1 MKLSRTAIA
10 AMLVVAAVAVPCTAW
25 WIAGS
30 RAADREALL
39 WEERANLTAASVA
52 SAMAER
58 LGGRLS
64 GILASESARPIFE
77 YAYRYQDP
85 QLSCEC
91 ATWVESPL
99 ARGPIEPLLS
109 VHFEIDRRGSVTV
122 PSLPPDEFDDA
133 TSPVRSDQQAAQATI
148 QEAANRLA
156 TALWDADRQAKMTI
170 SPALAAVATVVPRPS
185 APTAEAVLLPWGDET
200 ALVEPFRWHTVELD
214 GTDKLVALR
223 TVRPPDGARIQGFVV
238 CRESVESALATNTP
252 VDFRPMASG
261 GTGVA
266 CLVPID
272 GVNWEIAVDP
282 LDTVSATG
290 LAELERNP
298 REEFLRLFLGGAG
311 SAALAAIFVVGMVR
325 QSEKVAVERSR
336 FAASAAHELRT
347 PLAGMRLYGEML
359 ADNLGDPDQSQSYAK
374 HMAAEADRLSRVV
387 TNVLGYTKLER
398 GTVTLNV
405 QPGDLGESL
414 TTVVDKMRPAVATNG
429 ASLELDVPADG
440 VFAHFDPEALEQI
453 VCNLVDNAERYSR
466 DSDDRSIVVR
476 ATEEGDHV
484 RVTVLDR
491 GPGVPA
497 GERRRLFRSFDR
509 GKDPKVASGLGLGL
523 AIVST
528 LAQAQGGN
536 ASFAPRDGGGS
547 AFTLELK
554 RAVVS

>member
-10 AMLVVAAVAVPCTAW
+10 AMLVGAAVAVPCTAW

-30 RAADREALL
+30 RAADREAAL
-39 WEERANLTAASVA
+39 WEEHANLTAASVA

-58 LGGRLS
+58 LGGRLT

-109 VHFEIDRRGSVTV
+109 VHFEIDRRGAVTV
-122 PSLPPDEFDDA
+122 PSVPPDEVADA
-133 TSPVRSDQQAAQATI
+133 TSPVRSDQQAARASI
-148 QEAANRLA
+148 QEAAGRLA
-156 TALWDADRQAKMTI
+156 TALWDADRQAKMTM
-170 SPALAAVATVVPRPS
+170 SPALAAVATVMPRPS
-185 APTAEAVLLPWGDET
+185 APTPEAVVLPWGDET
-200 ALVEPFRWHTVELD
+200 ALVEPFRWHTVEL
-214 GTDKLVALR
+214 GGREKLVALR

-238 CRESVESALATNTP
+238 CRKSVEAALATNTP
-252 VDFRPMASG
+252 VDFRPMATG
-261 GTGVA
+261 GPGVA

-282 LDTVSATG
+282 RDTVSAGG
-290 LAELERNP
+290 LAELDRNP

-374 HMAAEADRLSRVV
+374 HLAAEADRLSRVV

-405 QPGDLGESL
+405 QPGDLGVAL
-414 TTVVDKMRPAVATNG
+414 AAALDKLRPAVGTNG
-429 ASLELDVPADG
+429 ATLELELPDEA
-440 VFAHFDPEALEQI
+440 VFAHFDADALEQI
-453 VCNLVDNAERYSR
+453 VSNLVDNAERYSR
-466 DSDDRSIVVR
+466 ESNDRSIVVHV
-476 ATEEGDHV
+476 AEDGDRV

-491 GPGVPA
+491 GPGVPP

-509 GKDPKVASGLGLGL
+509 GKEPKAASGLGLGL

-528 LAQAQGGN
+528 LAQAQGGA
-536 ASFAPRDGGGS
+536 ASFAPRDGGGA

-554 RAVVS
+554 RALIS